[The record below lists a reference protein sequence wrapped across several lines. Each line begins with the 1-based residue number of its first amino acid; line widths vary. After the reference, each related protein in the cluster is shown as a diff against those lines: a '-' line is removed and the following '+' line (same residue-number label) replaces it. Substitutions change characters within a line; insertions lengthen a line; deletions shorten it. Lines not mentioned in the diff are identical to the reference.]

1 MRWRRWA
8 GPDLGGWTG
17 GDIWE
22 SSQALA
28 RLLAARPSLIAGKR
42 VVELGCGCGLLGLTA
57 AGLGVAAEVALTDQ
71 VLFMAQ
77 RNLERNFS
85 AEERA
90 AGGVRVAQLS
100 WGSADDIWGLLDSS
114 DAAGFDVLMGAD
126 IIYHAESHGALAE
139 TLSALSHDGSVV
151 LWATQV
157 RTPAPP
163 PLPTPH

>member
-1 MRWRRWA
+1 MHIFFHNF
-8 GPDLGGWTG
+8 DVLFDVLG
-17 GDIWE
+17 I
-22 SSQALA
+22 SH
-28 RLLAARPSLIAGKR
+28 
-42 VVELGCGCGLLGLTA
+42 CGLLC
-57 AGLGVAAEVALTDQ
+57 VREPKEVVLTDQ

-85 AEERA
+85 GEERA

-100 WGSADDIWGLLDSS
+100 WGSADDIRGLLDSS

-139 TLSALSHDGSVV
+139 TLSALSHDGSLV

-157 RTPAPP
+157 PTPP
-163 PLPTPH
+163 PPPPTTIISTQHRLPQ

>member
-1 MRWRRWA
+1 M
-8 GPDLGGWTG
+8 
-17 GDIWE
+17 
-22 SSQALA
+22 
-28 RLLAARPSLIAGKR
+28 
-42 VVELGCGCGLLGLTA
+42 VELGCGCGLLGLTA
-57 AGLGVAAEVALTDQ
+57 AGLGVAAEVVLTDQ

-100 WGSADDIWGLLDSS
+100 WGDSDDIWGLLDSS

-139 TLSALSHDGSVV
+139 TLSALSHDGSLV

-157 RTPAPP
+157 RAPP
-163 PLPTPH
+163 PHPPSISQHRLPPRLAVRRTGRPPRGSGASGWASASLSTSAWTS